1 MCRSRETTTLI
12 NRGGPMSPQK
22 DQSYIYNV
30 FPKESHSKGEQHTLC
45 SLKND
50 LRVEMRLSKIWF

>member
-1 MCRSRETTTLI
+1 
-12 NRGGPMSPQK
+12 MSPQK